1 MKDCSICCEP
11 FNKSNRCKIECKTC
25 ESKDVIACQSCSK
38 RYILDQPNDPSCMIC
53 KVEWDAE
60 FLSENFTKTFVNKE
74 LKNHRENFLLE
85 KQIAMLPETQEYAER
100 SKLIEGLEKQKEI
113 NLIKKRK
120 LQTEIQKLTI
130 DIRQIDITIYDIRS
144 DNENNVKSNAEFT
157 FKCPVEECNG
167 FLNNKF
173 KCGICDNKIC
183 KHCMEIKGEDHEC
196 DEEKKETV
204 KLLRQD
210 TKPCPKCGQLI
221 HKLPNG
227 CDQMYCI
234 KCHTAFS
241 WRTGR
246 LDRGN
251 IHNPEYYRWMR
262 ENGQNIP
269 RNPLDIRH
277 DPCGNN
283 VIEYNELLRILRHYF
298 PVISNRAIGSRIH
311 SPTFIDCK
319 QTVKISNMRRMIS
332 HIDMI
337 NYNYRTYMNYQ
348 ENILRS
354 WRADYILSKLT
365 KAEFKRRLQMNEKKN
380 NKEKKLNDI
389 WNVVR
394 FVLIEYIGKI
404 TETSYEKNEGIK
416 IIDNII
422 EESEKIRIFSNNMF
436 KKVGKIFNM
445 TYPGINIDWIQINN
459 WESYLKEINK

>member
-1 MKDCSICCEP
+1 
-11 FNKSNRCKIECKTC
+11 
-25 ESKDVIACQSCSK
+25 
-38 RYILDQPNDPSCMIC
+38 
-53 KVEWDAE
+53 
-60 FLSENFTKTFVNKE
+60 
-74 LKNHRENFLLE
+74 
-85 KQIAMLPETQEYAER
+85 
-100 SKLIEGLEKQKEI
+100 
-113 NLIKKRK
+113 
-120 LQTEIQKLTI
+120 
-130 DIRQIDITIYDIRS
+130 
-144 DNENNVKSNAEFT
+144 
-157 FKCPVEECNG
+157 
-167 FLNNKF
+167 
-173 KCGICDNKIC
+173 
-183 KHCMEIKGEDHEC
+183 
-196 DEEKKETV
+196 
-204 KLLRQD
+204 
-210 TKPCPKCGQLI
+210 
-221 HKLPNG
+221 
-227 CDQMYCI
+227 
-234 KCHTAFS
+234 
-241 WRTGR
+241 
-246 LDRGN
+246 
-251 IHNPEYYRWMR
+251 MR

-298 PVISNRAIGSRIH
+298 SVISNREIGSRIH